1 MGTVVRFVVRLP
13 ARLVHVDVD
22 QAAARPVPGTE
33 VAIDEA
39 DVIGFVLGYAA
50 AFGVDTPR
58 AVDGPVP
65 ERHRR
70 MQLLRSAQTAG
81 LLTYLG
87 VEDDVCLRVDRDDA
101 TTPLADPEP
110 VGLPAP
116 TGTDG
121 GAEPDW
127 EKGPTP

>member
-1 MGTVVRFVVRLP
+1 MGTAVRFVVRLP

-87 VEDDVCLRVDRDDA
+87 VEDDVCDA

-116 TGTDG
+116 TGTG
-121 GAEPDW
+121 RGAEPDR